1 MPSADVM
8 PTPAAPHRAEAAALL
23 ALYQGNAAAA
33 VHHVVGQ
40 FAVIQSRAQLLL
52 TLSTLTLTITGFSG
66 PNIAASNML
75 SRWMLAIGLVMVLSG
90 VLLLLRGLDVNWL
103 SRRLPGV
110 EPVEALAEAI
120 AYRDRKTDRL
130 RLQLLLIGSGL
141 AAYVGA
147 VVAYLAVHR

>member
-1 MPSADVM
+1 M
-8 PTPAAPHRAEAAALL
+8 PTPAAPHWAEAEALL

-52 TLSTLTLTITGFSG
+52 TLSTLTITGFSG

-75 SRWMLAIGLVMVLSG
+75 SRWMLAIGLLMVLSG